1 MKRIIDGKRYDT
13 EKAVHIH
20 GWDNGNFTN
29 DFRYRS
35 KDLYRTK
42 SGRWFIHHTGGA
54 LTDMAKSAGNN
65 STTGSED
72 IEPVSAEDAFRFLV
86 SHDGEDEAEELFPEK
101 IQDA

>member
-1 MKRIIDGKRYDT
+1 
-13 EKAVHIH
+13 
-20 GWDNGNFTN
+20 
-29 DFRYRS
+29 
-35 KDLYRTK
+35 
-42 SGRWFIHHTGGA
+42 
-54 LTDMAKSAGNN
+54 MAKSAGNN